1 MSLFTKRERS
11 LIFSALKKSS
21 FISFTSVSTRKI
33 IPILFFTKIS
43 FSSASRQMS
52 PLLMFQLTI
61 VVVEFLETVFE
72 LSWFVVWI
80 LMAVVQLNQNT
91 KILILFLNSNSELN
105 QIKTVIADYKN
116 D

>member
-1 MSLFTKRERS
+1 
-11 LIFSALKKSS
+11 
-21 FISFTSVSTRKI
+21 
-33 IPILFFTKIS
+33 
-43 FSSASRQMS
+43 
-52 PLLMFQLTI
+52 MFQLTI

>member
-1 MSLFTKRERS
+1 
-11 LIFSALKKSS
+11 
-21 FISFTSVSTRKI
+21 
-33 IPILFFTKIS
+33 
-43 FSSASRQMS
+43 
-52 PLLMFQLTI
+52 MFQLTI

-105 QIKTVIADYKN
+105 QIKKGIAD
-116 D
+116 

>member
-1 MSLFTKRERS
+1 
-11 LIFSALKKSS
+11 
-21 FISFTSVSTRKI
+21 
-33 IPILFFTKIS
+33 
-43 FSSASRQMS
+43 
-52 PLLMFQLTI
+52 MFQLTI

-91 KILILFLNSNSELN
+91 KILILFLNANSELN

>member
-1 MSLFTKRERS
+1 
-11 LIFSALKKSS
+11 
-21 FISFTSVSTRKI
+21 
-33 IPILFFTKIS
+33 
-43 FSSASRQMS
+43 
-52 PLLMFQLTI
+52 MFQF

-72 LSWFVVWI
+72 LSCFVVWI
-80 LMAVVQLNQNT
+80 LMVVVQLNQNT